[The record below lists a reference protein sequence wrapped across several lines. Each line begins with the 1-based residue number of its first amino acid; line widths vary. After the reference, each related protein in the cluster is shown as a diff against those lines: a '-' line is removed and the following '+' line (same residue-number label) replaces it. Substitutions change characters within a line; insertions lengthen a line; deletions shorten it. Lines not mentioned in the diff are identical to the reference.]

1 MRLTGIG
8 RQGWNMAFDP
18 KTLSSRDRA
27 IVGGGGVAFIAAFLP
42 WYGYTGPLHLYGAS
56 ISGWS
61 AGFFAWLGS
70 LLLAAAAVYLVLL
83 RSGVELPS
91 LPFGPAVT
99 VAGASLI
106 GLVLIILRWLT
117 LPRVHAGLAGSV
129 GPKYGIWIAIIAG
142 IVEVVGA
149 VLQFRSSGEALPWA
163 DKA

>member
-1 MRLTGIG
+1 
-8 RQGWNMAFDP
+8 MAFDP
-18 KTLSSRDRA
+18 KNLSSQDKA
-27 IVGGGGVAFIAAFLP
+27 IIGGGGVAFIAAFLP
-42 WYGYTGPLHLYGAS
+42 WYGYSGPLHLYGAS

-70 LLLAAAAVYLVLL
+70 LLLTAAGVYVLLL
-83 RSGVELPS
+83 RSKVSVPS
-91 LPFGPAVT
+91 LPFGPAVS
-99 VAGASLI
+99 VAGASVI

-129 GPKYGIWIAIIAG
+129 GPKFGIWVAMIAG

-149 VLQFRSSGEALPWA
+149 VLQFRASGEALPWA